1 MEERIG
7 VASSLRL
14 ERELEPAGS
23 RAVDVE
29 GSVEIAEGT
38 KHAVDASAD
47 AQEVIASLDSRLRLA
62 DVVDTTADRLG
73 FDDEETEALREE
85 TIEVI
90 RELLELGA
98 LQFRGD

>member
-1 MEERIG
+1 
-7 VASSLRL
+7 
-14 ERELEPAGS
+14 
-23 RAVDVE
+23 
-29 GSVEIAEGT
+29 
-38 KHAVDASAD
+38 
-47 AQEVIASLDSRLRLA
+47 
-62 DVVDTTADRLG
+62 VDTTADRLG

>member
-1 MEERIG
+1 
-7 VASSLRL
+7 
-14 ERELEPAGS
+14 
-23 RAVDVE
+23 
-29 GSVEIAEGT
+29 
-38 KHAVDASAD
+38 
-47 AQEVIASLDSRLRLA
+47 LRLA
-62 DVVDTTADRLG
+62 EVVDTTADRLG